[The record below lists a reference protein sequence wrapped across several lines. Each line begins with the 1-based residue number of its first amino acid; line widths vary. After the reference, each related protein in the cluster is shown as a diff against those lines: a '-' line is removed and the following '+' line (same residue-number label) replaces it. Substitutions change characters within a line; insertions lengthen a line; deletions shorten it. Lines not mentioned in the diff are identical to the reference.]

1 MEHFCFHSLDVV
13 TAEAL
18 HGGRCS
24 LGVEVMG
31 ALSQLEGDL
40 QNTRHTRGFLL
51 PAQYSK

>member
-24 LGVEVMG
+24 LGVEEMG
-31 ALSQLEGDL
+31 ALSQLEEPSAGTSSSAGPERPL
-40 QNTRHTRGFLL
+40 
-51 PAQYSK
+51 